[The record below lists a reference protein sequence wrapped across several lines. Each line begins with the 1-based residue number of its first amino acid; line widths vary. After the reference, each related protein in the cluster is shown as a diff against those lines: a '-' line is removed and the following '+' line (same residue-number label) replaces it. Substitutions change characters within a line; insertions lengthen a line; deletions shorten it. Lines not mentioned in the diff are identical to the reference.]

1 MIEQEDQEAEVL
13 LLNRQMLTE
22 VKELIDDIN
31 LSKPSHLKQFMH
43 PQWGSI
49 VGSEKDIR
57 LAALSDEV
65 EIWEQRVGKNP
76 DTIPYLGYIRDT
88 LKGRVK
94 ELELVNHVYDQ
105 VIQEHEMTWGKEYE

>member
-22 VKELIDDIN
+22 VKVLIDDIN
-31 LSKPSHLKQFMH
+31 EPKPSHLKQFMH

-49 VGSEKDIR
+49 VGSEKEIR

-65 EIWEQRVGKNP
+65 ELWEQRVGKNP

-105 VIQEHEMTWGKEYE
+105 IIQEHEMTWGKEYE

>member
-1 MIEQEDQEAEVL
+1 MIEQEQEAEVL
-13 LLNRQMLTE
+13 LLNREMLTE
-22 VKELIDDIN
+22 VKNLIDDIN
-31 LSKPSHLKQFMH
+31 DTKPSHLRQFMH

-49 VGSEKDIR
+49 LGSEEDIR
-57 LAALSDEV
+57 LAALQDEV

-105 VIQEHEMTWGKEYE
+105 IIQEQEMTWGKEYE

>member
-1 MIEQEDQEAEVL
+1 MIEEDQEAEVL

-22 VKELIDDIN
+22 VKDLIDDIN

-65 EIWEQRVGKNP
+65 EIWEQRVEKNP

-105 VIQEHEMTWGKEYE
+105 IIQEHEMTWGKEYE

>member
-1 MIEQEDQEAEVL
+1 MIEQEQEAEVL

-22 VKELIDDIN
+22 VRDLIDDIN

-49 VGSEKDIR
+49 VGSEEDIR
-57 LAALSDEV
+57 LAALQDEV
-65 EIWEQRVGKNP
+65 EIWEQRVEKNP

-88 LKGRVK
+88 LKGRMK

-105 VIQEHEMTWGKEYE
+105 ILQEHEMTWGKEYE

>member
-22 VKELIDDIN
+22 VKDLIDDIN
-31 LSKPSHLKQFMH
+31 YTKPSHLKQFMH

-49 VGSEKDIR
+49 VGSEEAIR

-105 VIQEHEMTWGKEYE
+105 IIQEHEMTWGKEYE

>member
-1 MIEQEDQEAEVL
+1 MIEQDQEAEIL
-13 LLNRQMLTE
+13 ILNREMLTE
-22 VKELIDDIN
+22 VKDLIDDIN
-31 LSKPSHLKQFMH
+31 EPKPSHLKQFMH

-49 VGSEKDIR
+49 VGSEEDIR

-65 EIWEQRVGKNP
+65 ELWEQRVGKNP

-88 LKGRVK
+88 LKGRMK
-94 ELELVNHVYDQ
+94 ELKPLNPPVN